1 MATIKTRYNCS
12 NWLRKQRNR
21 VDPIKSA
28 GCWTKKQPAKVPSK
42 ANHKPSQHLQQQPKL
57 RVGAKKNEETTK
69 KRERKWLFFGF
80 EMVIVGKLSPVSDTH
95 VLVIDI
101 PRFPPCSTRPEA
113 TAPPPPLL
121 ITPRSDDTI
130 FLEKSTH
137 HPPLGRDPPLRQP
150 MVVDVHVLV
159 GPLFYEFYFFFFGI
173 KKTENRCTTSWGRDP
188 KVWEAMAIDV
198 DVPFGSLHRE
208 FYPKHPKVNS
218 RPPFGSRP
226 TS

>member
-1 MATIKTRYNCS
+1 
-12 NWLRKQRNR
+12 
-21 VDPIKSA
+21 
-28 GCWTKKQPAKVPSK
+28 
-42 ANHKPSQHLQQQPKL
+42 
-57 RVGAKKNEETTK
+57 
-69 KRERKWLFFGF
+69 
-80 EMVIVGKLSPVSDTH
+80 MVIVGKLSPVSDTH

-159 GPLFYEFYFFFFGI
+159 GPLFYEFYFFFL
-173 KKTENRCTTSWGRDP
+173 E
-188 KVWEAMAIDV
+188 
-198 DVPFGSLHRE
+198 
-208 FYPKHPKVNS
+208 
-218 RPPFGSRP
+218 
-226 TS
+226 